1 MKCNLIG
8 ATKLLEFSFVRPSPT
23 CSGWFPH
30 ITCHHYLRHNDKDII
45 IVMDLPI
52 LPPIGY
58 RMKGYKITNANI
70 IDENT
75 VNIETD
81 YIVNPNSEVDLDS
94 VKKVLV
100 DLGGEVLEDFMF
112 QRITT
117 EEKEIFLKHYNEIRS
132 AIENSPF

>member
-8 ATKLLEFSFVRPSPT
+8 ATKLLEFYYKPS
-23 CSGWFPH
+23 SGLSGSIPY
-30 ITCHHYLRHNDKDII
+30 ITCRHCLAHNDKDII
-45 IVMDLPI
+45 DVMDLPV

-58 RMKGYKITNANI
+58 HMKGFKITNANI

-75 VNIETD
+75 VNLETD